1 MRWILKVSV
10 VVTAFL
16 FMFGSNIQAEGS
28 KDFLNNDGFRLFFWA
43 EKEQQIKVYA
53 NSGEFINVG
62 SSHVGIAT
70 GFIRVFRPDG
80 TLHVTYDNSDGSG
93 IAVIN
98 NDVEELNGPTGGGS
112 TAGAGYVPGVV
123 AVGAGQE
130 GIWTVTFEYG
140 TYTGSAFPNLLN
152 NAPWTR
158 VANQPGNRRVVL
170 AWDVTVTQGGAGND
184 GGRAKEGRVY
194 SNDYHS
200 IMNRNGV
207 TSSPVYYV
215 LSRAGFQYE
224 VKFDDVDPWG
234 FPIYS
239 NNIGLVDGNGNG
251 LYRSTGE
258 NDFIRSAD
266 MSTWDPDQIYLYEP
280 QAEDAGGIIN
290 NKIFFN
296 LPDEDMPAMAL
307 TTDVWRSN
315 THTTWLFANPDDA
328 EVTFEGFRVA
338 SDNGSGVQCSPN
350 SIETD
355 QGGYFVFELDETGD
369 ISLCL
374 DLNNNGSY
382 FDAVDVNI
390 TKSVTAGLDSIF
402 WNGLDGLGN
411 AFPDESQI
419 TIPYKLSLRAGEI
432 HVMLEDIENDKSYRN
447 WWPFEW
453 RRYWIA
459 RANQRRICL
468 YWKFR
473 RRTILG
479 LLGICTI

>member
-1 MRWILKVSV
+1 
-10 VVTAFL
+10 
-16 FMFGSNIQAEGS
+16 MFGSNIQAEGS
-28 KDFLNNDGFRLFFWA
+28 KDFLGNDGYRLFFWA
-43 EKEQQIKVYA
+43 ERQQQIKVYA

-62 SSHVGIAT
+62 SSHVGVSG

-80 TLHVTYDNSDGSG
+80 TLHV
-93 IAVIN
+93 
-98 NDVEELNGPTGGGS
+98 
-112 TAGAGYVPGVV
+112 GAGE
-123 AVGAGQE
+123 E
-130 GIWTVTFEYG
+130 GIWTVTFEYA
-140 TYTGSAFPNLLN
+140 TYTGSAFSNLLN
-152 NAPWTR
+152 SSPWTR
-158 VANQPGNRRVVL
+158 IANQPGNRRVVL

-224 VKFDDVDPWG
+224 VRFDDVDPWG

-266 MSTWDPDQIYLYEP
+266 MSTWEPNQIYLYEP

-296 LPDEDMPAMAL
+296 LPDEDMPATAL

-328 EVTFEGFRVA
+328 EVTFEGFR
-338 SDNGSGVQCSPN
+338 
-350 SIETD
+350 
-355 QGGYFVFELDETGD
+355 F
-369 ISLCL
+369 
-374 DLNNNGSY
+374 
-382 FDAVDVNI
+382 
-390 TKSVTAGLDSIF
+390 
-402 WNGLDGLGN
+402 
-411 AFPDESQI
+411 
-419 TIPYKLSLRAGEI
+419 
-432 HVMLEDIENDKSYRN
+432 
-447 WWPFEW
+447 
-453 RRYWIA
+453 
-459 RANQRRICL
+459 
-468 YWKFR
+468 
-473 RRTILG
+473 
-479 LLGICTI
+479 